1 MYKIKYPSYIL
12 RPSTTDQIVKIIEIA
27 GKYHIPF
34 ISRAGASSGTGAAI
48 PIDGG
53 IILDLTNM
61 QKILN
66 IDPDFHQITVQPGII
81 WDRLN
86 FLLNKRG
93 LMTGIHPSSS
103 PSATVGGFISTG
115 GYAGIGAPKY
125 GPIGHQIQKLKIVFP
140 SGVISDIYPPLTSL
154 FVGAEGTL
162 GVITEITLQV
172 YPQSQVIYP
181 LAFGFADIDTAIV
194 PLETIA
200 QKGIKPY
207 HGLLFD
213 RTFLDISKSLGM
225 DVPKN
230 EIILLCTFEGTQ
242 LAVQAELDKIRS
254 IIPVKNELSKEFA
267 EKEWERRFKAEL
279 FVKRAGPS
287 LILLEIGI
295 PLSMAPQ
302 LYTDFQTMAHSER
315 IEIGFCGILGH
326 NATLLCMPF
335 MLTDERNGLDY
346 LKVLSF
352 SRKLLSKALKRG
364 GLLYGI
370 GLWGS
375 SYLPFIYDQEKL
387 KLFKEIK
394 QVFDKQNL
402 CNPGKIVEDRTPEQ
416 LRPQK
421 PQ

>member
-1 MYKIKYPSYIL
+1 
-12 RPSTTDQIVKIIEIA
+12 
-27 GKYHIPF
+27 
-34 ISRAGASSGTGAAI
+34 
-48 PIDGG
+48 
-53 IILDLTNM
+53 
-61 QKILN
+61 
-66 IDPDFHQITVQPGII
+66 
-81 WDRLN
+81 
-86 FLLNKRG
+86 
-93 LMTGIHPSSS
+93 
-103 PSATVGGFISTG
+103 
-115 GYAGIGAPKY
+115 
-125 GPIGHQIQKLKIVFP
+125 
-140 SGVISDIYPPLTSL
+140 
-154 FVGAEGTL
+154 
-162 GVITEITLQV
+162 
-172 YPQSQVIYP
+172 
-181 LAFGFADIDTAIV
+181 
-194 PLETIA
+194 
-200 QKGIKPY
+200 
-207 HGLLFD
+207 
-213 RTFLDISKSLGM
+213 
-225 DVPKN
+225 
-230 EIILLCTFEGTQ
+230 
-242 LAVQAELDKIRS
+242 
-254 IIPVKNELSKEFA
+254 
-267 EKEWERRFKAEL
+267 
-279 FVKRAGPS
+279 
-287 LILLEIGI
+287 
-295 PLSMAPQ
+295 MAPQ